1 MASDIYDSM
10 AEGVQHAAVIVCFM
24 SQQYEDSKNCA
35 LELKFAAQTGVP
47 IVPVTV
53 QSDFTASGWLG
64 LVTAGL
70 LWTRLW
76 QPSTFVADVDSLV
89 QQILRAVDE
98 EVADDPDESSDT
110 I

>member
-47 IVPVTV
+47 IVPVMV
-53 QSDFTASGWLG
+53 QSDFTAYYVRQKASNRTWG
-64 LVTAGL
+64 VRA
-70 LWTRLW
+70 
-76 QPSTFVADVDSLV
+76 
-89 QQILRAVDE
+89 IL
-98 EVADDPDESSDT
+98 
-110 I
+110 